1 MASASRPALD
11 PSLPNATLV
20 KVRVASA
27 RLPGQPF
34 CKQDNRRRNARP
46 QVEVRVPGWL
56 NPLERIEEE
65 ADKTMF
71 HTRVLRV
78 FSAAAAIVVLAG
90 AGIVAVAQQTEAEG
104 IIKARSGE
112 LLTLQNKDNTESTV
126 LLNDSTDVG
135 QAQGMLK
142 ARHKEMSMAALIP
155 GLPIK
160 VKGVLNDQNQLVAQT
175 IRFKGDDL
183 KQAQAI
189 QAGMHETNQKVAAN
203 NAAINDAIARF
214 GQLDDYYIFDEVT
227 VLFPNGKTK
236 VDPKYIPQLQALAQ
250 KAQGIQGY
258 MIEVKGYASATGNAD
273 KNQALSEDRA
283 DNVTHILIQQGK
295 VPMTRMLA
303 PGAMGQ
309 SEQVADNKT
318 KEGQSENRRV
328 VVRVLQNKAIAGK
341 AS

>member
-1 MASASRPALD
+1 
-11 PSLPNATLV
+11 
-20 KVRVASA
+20 
-27 RLPGQPF
+27 
-34 CKQDNRRRNARP
+34 
-46 QVEVRVPGWL
+46 
-56 NPLERIEEE
+56 
-65 ADKTMF
+65 MF
-71 HTRVLRV
+71 HTRVLRCLT
-78 FSAAAAIVVLAG
+78 AAAAVFVLAG
-90 AGIVAVAQQTEAEG
+90 ASIMASAQQTEANG

-112 LLTLQNKDNTESTV
+112 QLTLQNKDNTESTV